1 MAHRLFLLA
10 CSVQLFSLYS
20 EISPLNIFPPKNL
33 PTVGIFSSGRDA
45 SQKTTSK
52 PLPGLYLGNLMTELD
67 SLKQEINALKVKSS
81 WLEAEIRRLAN
92 AQAATS
98 DEELQADM
106 VITHCRMHGLD
117 LAKYLKEKAR
127 QAKIKR

>member
-1 MAHRLFLLA
+1 M
-10 CSVQLFSLYS
+10 
-20 EISPLNIFPPKNL
+20 
-33 PTVGIFSSGRDA
+33 GIFSSGRDT
-45 SQKTTSK
+45 SQKTTSE
-52 PLPGLYLGNLMTELD
+52 PLPGLYVGNLMTELD

-106 VITHCRMHGLD
+106 VITHCRMHGID